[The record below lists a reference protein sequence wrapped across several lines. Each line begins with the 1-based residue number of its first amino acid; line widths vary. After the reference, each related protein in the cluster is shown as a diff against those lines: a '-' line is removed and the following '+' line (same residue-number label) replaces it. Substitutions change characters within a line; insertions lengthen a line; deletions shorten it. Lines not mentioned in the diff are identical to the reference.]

1 MSIFEK
7 KLGIRSTTTM
17 SDKLMEG
24 LSTHFNG
31 FSSAGT
37 AKATT
42 AAMALESLNEDQTRT
57 LQIAT
62 EELST
67 VIQSISVQ
75 LGIDK
80 TMTSAQRDAGIAAA
94 ILAGNVTAFM
104 DRSIPRELSVS
115 TEGFKGSQWD
125 KTVAVNMPSV
135 EDGFYERAFS
145 MEAYDNRQDRKAQ
158 MYSMAYNMSAA
169 RQDEFGETFY
179 PTIVVS
185 PDNVGF
191 GVTVRL
197 TEVYNGIVRNVNGA
211 MNDFNRI
218 NIIRAVANH
227 EILRN
232 ETTQLFPVYR
242 STGANANTNMFVDAT
257 LVAPYSVVVAGETI
271 TTSPV
276 LFNAVYDLLGLSQ
289 TDALLRNGVED
300 ETDSIDPRISVENVY
315 VSVAGVDSTGAA
327 VTDILKIPLMHLTT
341 NNFTYSPQHNFRKMQ
356 LAFSSSS
363 ILLTAN
369 TTQADGSPLVA
380 LAGIVQN
387 NLLVRLNMTLSGEC
401 NIETGQTAV
410 YGNNISIY
418 SVQTDTGVTLGT
430 TTAPGQAIATALN
443 SATFLGYTLTAW
455 RTNMNRRTRGQI
467 LNITY
472 YTQLYNIPLRS
483 PITALH
489 PVTVDL
495 VNDTTSLDALI
506 TATHIRT
513 SNYAVTNLLEAQ
525 QILAQYAN
533 VNAIGPNSEGPELL
547 GVGRYLVYPYYESGL
562 IDMAADINSIRSAD
576 RIADIQSVLVNRIRD
591 VVYRMYRD
599 SQYIAAAA
607 AMAGGMAPPPTV
619 IIGTDPV
626 IARYLMVTGDTRTLG
641 NGFDVR
647 IVSTLDSRVRGKI
660 FVTFGQFSAD
670 INAAPNPLHFG
681 CMAWK
686 PELTITLPISRGGQV
701 SKELTVQPSF
711 LHIVNCPVLAVFD
724 VLNIPDSLNSVGV
737 PMLTGNNT
745 TTGIVVNSGGIGD
758 LPVSGPTI

>member
-7 KLGIRSTTTM
+7 KLGTRVAGSLTEQIV
-17 SDKLMEG
+17 DKIAP
-24 LSTHFNG
+24 HFNG

-37 AKATT
+37 ALATT
-42 AAMALESLNEDQTRT
+42 AAMSLESLKDDQTST
-57 LQIAT
+57 LHVAV
-62 EELST
+62 EELTS
-67 VIQSISVQ
+67 VIESVSIS

-80 TMTSAQRDAGIAAA
+80 KLTTAQREAGITAA
-94 ILAGNVTAFM
+94 ILAGDVNAFM
-104 DRSIPRELSVS
+104 GRAIPRELRVA
-115 TEGFKGSQWD
+115 TENAGN
-125 KTVAVNMPSV
+125 TTIVNLPSV
-135 EDGFYERAFS
+135 EDGFYDRAFS

-158 MYSMAYNMSAA
+158 MYSMAYNMQAA
-169 RQDEFGETFY
+169 CQDEFGETLF

-191 GVTVRL
+191 GVTTRL
-197 TEVYNGIVRNVNGA
+197 TEVYNGITRNVNGA

-242 STGANANTNMFVDAT
+242 DTGANINTNMFVDAA
-257 LVAPYSVVVAGETI
+257 LVQPYSVVVAGETI
-271 TTSPV
+271 TTAPV
-276 LFNAVYDLLGLSQ
+276 IFGAVYDLLGLSQ

-300 ETDSIDPRISVENVY
+300 ETDSIDPRISIENVY
-315 VSVAGVDSTGAA
+315 VSVSVTNSSGVTN
-327 VTDILKIPLMHLTT
+327 TDILKIPLMHMNT

-356 LAFSSSS
+356 LAFSSSA

-387 NLLVRLNMTLSGEC
+387 NLLVRLNMTLSGSC
-401 NIETGQTAV
+401 NIETGQTEV
-410 YGNNISIY
+410 YANNISIY
-418 SVQTDTGVTLGT
+418 SIQNDTGTNLGT
-430 TTAPGQAIATALN
+430 TTAPGQAIAAAIN
-443 SATFLGYTLTAW
+443 SASFLGYTLTAW

-472 YTQLYNIPLRS
+472 YTQLYNVPLRS

-495 VNDTTSLDALI
+495 VNDTTSLNALI

-513 SNYAVTNLLEAQ
+513 SNYAVTCLLEAQ
-525 QILAQYAN
+525 AILGQYAN

-547 GVGRYLVYPYYESGL
+547 GVGRYLVFPFYEEGQ
-562 IDMAADINSIRSAD
+562 IDMMADINSIRSAD
-576 RIADIQSVLVNRIRD
+576 RINDIQAVLVNRIRD
-591 VVYRMYRD
+591 VAYRMYRD

-619 IIGTDPV
+619 IIATDPV
-626 IARYLMVTGDTRTLG
+626 IARYLLVTGDTRTLG

-647 IVSTLDSRVRGKI
+647 IVSTLDSRVSGKI
-660 FVTFGQFSAD
+660 FVTFGQFNSD

-711 LHIVNCPVLAVFD
+711 LHIVNCPVLAVFN

-737 PMLTGNNT
+737 PMLTGNT
-745 TTGIVVNSGGIGD
+745 VTSGVVVNSGGIGD
-758 LPVSGPTI
+758 LPTAGPAI

>member
-1 MSIFEK
+1 MAIFAK
-7 KLGIRSTTTM
+7 KLKTPVVTTTT
-17 SDKLMEG
+17 DKMVAL
-24 LSTHFNG
+24 LTDSFNG
-31 FSSAGT
+31 FASAGT
-37 AKATT
+37 SATAKV
-42 AAMALESLNEDQTRT
+42 AMSMESLRDDQLDT
-57 LQIAT
+57 LRVAT

-67 VIQSISVQ
+67 SIEAMASK
-75 LGIDK
+75 LGI
-80 TMTSAQRDAGIAAA
+80 TNMLSTAQKDAAMYAA
-94 ILAGNVTAFM
+94 ILAGDVQGYMSAPI
-104 DRSIPRELSVS
+104 SRELSVAGENMS
-115 TEGFKGSQWD
+115 
-125 KTVAVNMPSV
+125 VVNLATV
-135 EDGFYERAFS
+135 EDGFYDRAFS

-158 MYSMAYNMSAA
+158 MYSLAYNMQAA

-179 PTIVVS
+179 PTIVVA

-197 TEVYNGIVRNVNGA
+197 TEVYNGITRNVNGA

-218 NIIRAVANH
+218 NIIRAIANH
-227 EILRN
+227 DILRN
-232 ETTQLFPVYR
+232 EMTNLFPVYR
-242 STGANANTNMFVDAT
+242 ATGANQNTNMFVNAT
-257 LVAPYSVVVAGETI
+257 LVQPYSVVVAGETI
-271 TTSPV
+271 VTAPISFGV
-276 LFNAVYDLLGLSQ
+276 VYDLLGISQ
-289 TDALLRNGVED
+289 TDSLLANGVED
-300 ETDSIDPRISVENVY
+300 ETDSIDPRISLENVY
-315 VSVAGVDSTGAA
+315 LSVTGTDSTGAA
-327 VTDILKIPLMHLTT
+327 VTDIIKLPTMHIPT

-356 LAFSSSS
+356 LSFYTNA

-380 LAGIVQN
+380 LAGIAAN
-387 NLLVRLNMTLSGEC
+387 NLLVRLNMTITGSC
-401 NIETGQTAV
+401 NIETGETAL
-410 YGNNISIY
+410 YANNVSIY
-418 SVQTDTGVTLGT
+418 SIQNASGTNLGT
-430 TTAPGQAIATALN
+430 TTAPGQAIATAVN
-443 SATFLGYTLTAW
+443 SANFLGYTLTAW

-495 VNDTTSLDALI
+495 VNDTTSLNALI

-525 QILAQYAN
+525 ALLSEYAN

-547 GVGRYLVYPYYESGL
+547 GVGRYLVLPYYEEGV
-562 IDMAADINSIRSAD
+562 IDFSVDINSIRSAD
-576 RIADIQSVLVNRIRD
+576 RIADIQATLVNRIRD
-591 VVYRMYRD
+591 VAYRMYRD

-626 IARYLMVTGDTRTLG
+626 IARYLMVTGDMRTLG

-647 IVSTLDSRVRGKI
+647 IVSTLDSRMAGKI

-670 INAAPNPLHFG
+670 VNAAPNPLHFG

-711 LHIVNCPVLAVFD
+711 LHIVNCPVLAMFNV
-724 VLNIPDSLNSVGV
+724 VNIPDALNSVGV
-737 PMLTGNNT
+737 PMLSGNT
-745 TTGIVVNSGGIGD
+745 TTSGIVVNSGGIGD
-758 LPVSGPTI
+758 LPTSGPVI